1 MNSKTIV
8 IYKSK
13 YGSTKKYAE
22 WIAAE
27 LSADLRSRSE
37 VKVDDL
43 NNYDTIIYGGSLHA
57 VGISGLELIKENLNS
72 FNNKKIIVF
81 SVGAA
86 PIKEETINAVVEAN
100 FGPEERSKI
109 KFFAMRGAFNYG
121 KLNLVDKTL
130 MFLLKLKLKSKKPED
145 LNDDNRGLLESYEK
159 PADFTDKAS
168 IIPLVK
174 YALSGL

>member
-1 MNSKTIV
+1 MNNKTIV
-8 IYKSK
+8 IYTSK

-37 VKVDDL
+37 VKMDDL
-43 NNYDTIIYGGSLHA
+43 NDYGTIIYGGSLHA
-57 VGISGLELIKENLNS
+57 VGISGLKLIKQNLGS
-72 FNNKKIIVF
+72 LQNKKVIVF

-86 PIKEETINAVVEAN
+86 PIKEENVKAVIEAN
-100 FGPEERSKI
+100 FVPEERAKI

-130 MFLLKLKLKSKKPED
+130 MFLLKLKLRSKKPED
-145 LNDDNRGLLESYEK
+145 LDADSRGLLESYEK

-168 IIPLVK
+168 IMPLVK
-174 YALSGL
+174 YALSD

>member
-1 MNSKTIV
+1 MSDKTIV

-27 LSADLRSRSE
+27 LSADIRSRSE
-37 VKVDDL
+37 VKLDDL
-43 NNYDTIIYGGSLHA
+43 NGYGTIIYGGSLHA
-57 VGISGLELIKENLNS
+57 VGISGLELIKRNLENLH
-72 FNNKKIIVF
+72 NKKIIVF

-86 PIKEETINAVVEAN
+86 PIKEETIKAVIEAN
-100 FGPEERSKI
+100 FGREERTKI
-109 KFFAMRGAFNYG
+109 KFFALRGAFNYG

-130 MFLLKLKLKSKKPED
+130 MFLLKLKLTIKKPED
-145 LNDDNRGLLESYEK
+145 LDDDSRGLLESYEK

-168 IIPLVK
+168 IKPLVN
-174 YALSGL
+174 YALS